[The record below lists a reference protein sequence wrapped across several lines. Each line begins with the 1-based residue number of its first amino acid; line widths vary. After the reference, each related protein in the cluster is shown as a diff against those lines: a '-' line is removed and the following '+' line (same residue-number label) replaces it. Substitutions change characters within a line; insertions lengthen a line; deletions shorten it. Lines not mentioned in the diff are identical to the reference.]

1 MVHALDVKRE
11 AIAGSRLGVKW
22 LVNHFETSAPKPA
35 VEPGVE
41 HAG

>member
-11 AIAGSRLGVKW
+11 AIAGSRLGAKW
-22 LVNHFETSAPKPA
+22 LVDLLEATAPKPA

-41 HAG
+41 YVG